1 LVAAV
6 AKGCPLNDDASR
18 DHVLV
23 TGGAGFVGSKVVELL
38 AGSGRTIRV
47 VDIVEN
53 QRLGDLSSLPGVD
66 CDVADLRDRESL
78 DRLLEGVSHVVHL
91 AAVRSVSSDSNP
103 RLSHEVN
110 VDATYDL
117 IAGAARHG
125 VRRIIFGSSH
135 TVYGAF
141 QDPAGFPFRETETG
155 GTGRGL
161 SMYAA
166 TKLAAE
172 AYLEAF
178 LGAGGP
184 EYLSLRFGTIYGPR
198 VSEGSNNATM
208 LDVLR
213 ALDAQ
218 AVPSVP
224 WARDSRH
231 GLVHVDDV
239 AISCERALSCGPAG
253 MAINVVGEPVSAQEI
268 YSSLV
273 RLYGGDA
280 DAIQWRDSRTRY
292 QAADRSRMRQVL
304 GLTDCVP
311 LEQGLQTFIDWYR
324 SET

>member
-1 LVAAV
+1 MS
-6 AKGCPLNDDASR
+6 DDLSSEV
-18 DHVLV
+18 VLV

-38 AGSGRTIRV
+38 AGSGRKVRA
-47 VDIVEN
+47 VDVVEN
-53 QRLGDLSSLPGVD
+53 ERSAALASLPGAEYAA
-66 CDVADLRDRESL
+66 ADLRDRAAVS
-78 DRLLEGVSHVVHL
+78 RLLDGVSHVVHL
-91 AAVRSVSSDSNP
+91 AAVRSRSSDSNP

-117 IAGAARHG
+117 FAGAALRG
-125 VRRIIFGSSH
+125 VRRIVFGSSH

-141 QDPAGFPFRETETG
+141 DDPDGFPFRETETG

-178 LGAGGP
+178 VGTGGP

-198 VSEGSNNATM
+198 VAEGSNNATM

-213 ALDAQ
+213 ALDDQ
-218 AVPSVP
+218 AIPSVP

-239 AISCERALSCGPAG
+239 ADSCVRALWCEQANL
-253 MAINVVGEPVSAQEI
+253 AINVVGEPVTAADI

-273 RLYGGDA
+273 RLYGGDPG
-280 DAIQWRDSRTRY
+280 AIAWRESRTRY
-292 QAADRSRMRQVL
+292 QAADRSRMRHVL
-304 GLTDCVP
+304 GLGDCVP
-311 LEQGLQTFIDWYR
+311 LEQGLQTFVDWYR
-324 SET
+324 SEA

>member
-1 LVAAV
+1 MSSGGSQDL
-6 AKGCPLNDDASR
+6 
-18 DHVLV
+18 VLV

-38 AGSGRTIRV
+38 SGSGRRV
-47 VDIVEN
+47 RAVDVAEN
-53 QRLGDLSSLPGVD
+53 DQSSALASLPGVEY
-66 CDVADLRDRESL
+66 VPADLRVRDSVDRIL
-78 DRLLEGVSHVVHL
+78 GGVSHVVHL
-91 AAVRSVSSDSNP
+91 AAVRSKSSDSNP

-117 IAGAARHG
+117 FAGAARHG
-125 VRRIIFGSSH
+125 VRRIVFGSSH
-135 TVYGAF
+135 TVYGTFA
-141 QDPAGFPFRETETG
+141 DPTAFPFRETETG

-178 LGAGGP
+178 AGAGGP

-198 VSEGSNNATM
+198 VAEGSNNATM

-213 ALDAQ
+213 ALDAHV
-218 AVPSVP
+218 APSVP

-239 AISCERALSCGPAG
+239 ASSCLRALRCHPANV
-253 MAINVVGEPVSAQEI
+253 AVNVVGNPVTAEEI

-273 RLYGGDA
+273 RLYGGDPMT
-280 DAIQWRDSRTRY
+280 IIWEDSRSRY
-292 QAADRSRMRQVL
+292 QAADRSRMAHVL
-304 GLTDCVP
+304 GLSDCLP
-311 LEQGLQTFIDWYR
+311 LEQGLQSFIDWYA
-324 SET
+324 SEA

>member
-1 LVAAV
+1 MSKEAA
-6 AKGCPLNDDASR
+6 PDL
-18 DHVLV
+18 VLV

-38 AGSGRTIRV
+38 AAAGRRV
-47 VDIVEN
+47 RGVDVVEN
-53 QRLGDLSSLPGVD
+53 ERSNALSSQPGVEY
-66 CDVADLRDRESL
+66 VAADLRDREAV
-78 DRLLEGVSHVVHL
+78 DRLLDGVSQVVHL
-91 AAVRSVSSDSNP
+91 AAVRSVSSDANP

-117 IAGAARHG
+117 FAGAARHG
-125 VRRIIFGSSH
+125 VRRVVFGSSH

-141 QDPAGFPFRETETG
+141 QDPSGFPFRETEAG

-178 LGAGGP
+178 VSTEGLD
-184 EYLSLRFGTIYGPR
+184 YVSLRFGTIYGPR
-198 VSEGSNNATM
+198 VAEGSNSATM
-208 LDVLR
+208 LDVLG
-213 ALDAQ
+213 ALDAGT
-218 AVPSVP
+218 VPSVP

-239 AISCERALSCGPAG
+239 AASCVRALSCGPAN
-253 MAINVVGEPVSAQEI
+253 MAINVVGEPVTAEEI

-273 RLYGGDA
+273 RLYGGDPEA
-280 DAIQWRDSRTRY
+280 LQWRDSRTRY
-292 QAADRSRMRQVL
+292 QAADRSRMRHVL

-311 LEQGLQTFIDWYR
+311 LDKGLQGFIDWYR
-324 SET
+324 S

>member
-1 LVAAV
+1 MGENAPEL
-6 AKGCPLNDDASR
+6 
-18 DHVLV
+18 VLV
-23 TGGAGFVGSKVVELL
+23 TGAAGFVGSQVVELL
-38 AGSGRTIRV
+38 ARDGYGVRA
-47 VDIVEN
+47 VDVVEN
-53 QRLGDLSSLPGVD
+53 ERSTALSALPGVEYAA
-66 CDVADLRDRESL
+66 VDLRGREEV
-78 DRLLEGVSHVVHL
+78 DRLLEGVTHIVHL
-91 AAVRSVSSDSNP
+91 AAVRSVSTDSNP

-117 IAGAARHG
+117 FAGAARHG
-125 VRRIIFGSSH
+125 VRRVVFGSSH

-141 QDPAGFPFRETETG
+141 RDPNAFPFRESETG

-178 LGAGGP
+178 VGIGGP

-198 VSEGSNNATM
+198 VAEGSNNASM

-213 ALDAQ
+213 ALDAHD
-218 AVPSVP
+218 APAIP

-239 AISCERALSCGPAG
+239 ARACRQALTCGPTNL
-253 MAINVVGEPVSAQEI
+253 AINVVGEPVTAEAI

-273 RLYGGDA
+273 RLYGGDP
-280 DAIQWRDSRTRY
+280 DTILWRDARTRY
-292 QAADRSRMRQVL
+292 QAADRTRMRQVL
-304 GLTDCVP
+304 GVTDCVP
-311 LEQGLQTFIDWYR
+311 LEDGLQSFIDWYR
-324 SET
+324 SELPTT

>member
-1 LVAAV
+1 MHEDPSLE
-6 AKGCPLNDDASR
+6 L
-18 DHVLV
+18 VLV
-23 TGGAGFVGSKVVELL
+23 TGGAGFVGSKVVEMLVG
-38 AGSGRTIRV
+38 AGRRV
-47 VDIVEN
+47 RAVDVVEN
-53 QRLGDLSSLPGVD
+53 ERSDALSSLPGVEYQA
-66 CDVADLRDRESL
+66 VDLRDRESV
-78 DRLLEGVSHVVHL
+78 DRLLQGVSHVVHL
-91 AAVRSVSSDSNP
+91 AAVRSASTDSNP

-117 IAGAARHG
+117 FAGAARHG
-125 VRRIIFGSSH
+125 VRRVVFGSSH

-141 QDPAGFPFRETETG
+141 RDPDGFPFREIETG

-178 LGAGGP
+178 SGAGDF
-184 EYLSLRFGTIYGPR
+184 EYLSLRLGTIYGPR

-213 ALDAQ
+213 ALDART
-218 AVPSVP
+218 VPSVP

-239 AISCERALSCGPAG
+239 AASCVRALSCGPAN
-253 MAINVVGEPVSAQEI
+253 MAINVVGEPVTAEEI

-280 DAIQWRDSRTRY
+280 DAIVWRDSRTRY
-292 QAADRSRMRQVL
+292 QAAERSRMRHVL
-304 GLTDCVP
+304 GLADCVP

-324 SET
+324 SEA